1 MFKWFN
7 KNKKEKTSKDLIENV
22 LNEAEKLNAFDEP
35 EEAPEGW
42 GSEPVLEEVQE
53 QTEEEAT
60 SGAQEEEAAQEDFSE
75 TVAQSEEE
83 PIETVD
89 YIED

>member
-1 MFKWFN
+1 MLKWFN
-7 KNKKEKTSKDLIENV
+7 KKKKTSKDLIENV

-53 QTEEEAT
+53 QTEEGTGEKEFLMEWKKENGNKNKKNG
-60 SGAQEEEAAQEDFSE
+60 SVG
-75 TVAQSEEE
+75 
-83 PIETVD
+83 I
-89 YIED
+89 